1 MLKQYQTVSVP
12 NQVMM
17 VYRQFCCLP
26 WKRQHTWPCS
36 WFQKRAPTQYLFCHS
51 WVFIQL
57 LMIKWTK
64 NQRLYGKVAESLKQW
79 SLLTCQ
85 FSFIGSPMQNTAA
98 DRNLSAE
105 DQALQQETGKFR
117 PYALVAKSIPA
128 RSAASMCPPR
138 QDKLPLLLLN
148 LLTLTTELIERLDS
162 IKRSR
167 MNSVFKTNGPKQI
180 KSALHLWLFSFSKI
194 QEISA
199 YPSDRADVK
208 NHLLW
213 TSKAQWSCHPFKI
226 NSQLFH
232 CLQPY
237 TDTDRVLAEANP
249 AKDQLSYAVRI
260 VWRPSWLLPHLK
272 KENHSDWQQR
282 SYTSHF

>member
-1 MLKQYQTVSVP
+1 
-12 NQVMM
+12 
-17 VYRQFCCLP
+17 
-26 WKRQHTWPCS
+26 
-36 WFQKRAPTQYLFCHS
+36 
-51 WVFIQL
+51 
-57 LMIKWTK
+57 
-64 NQRLYGKVAESLKQW
+64 
-79 SLLTCQ
+79 
-85 FSFIGSPMQNTAA
+85 
-98 DRNLSAE
+98 
-105 DQALQQETGKFR
+105 
-117 PYALVAKSIPA
+117 
-128 RSAASMCPPR
+128 
-138 QDKLPLLLLN
+138 
-148 LLTLTTELIERLDS
+148 
-162 IKRSR
+162 

-213 TSKAQWSCHPFKI
+213 TFKAQQFCHPFKI

-232 CLQPY
+232 CLEPY

-272 KENHSDWQQR
+272 KKKKITMTDSKEVTRVISRLSARTLHVFQITLQHCTTKKYAEIFHLKWR
-282 SYTSHF
+282 LKIKH